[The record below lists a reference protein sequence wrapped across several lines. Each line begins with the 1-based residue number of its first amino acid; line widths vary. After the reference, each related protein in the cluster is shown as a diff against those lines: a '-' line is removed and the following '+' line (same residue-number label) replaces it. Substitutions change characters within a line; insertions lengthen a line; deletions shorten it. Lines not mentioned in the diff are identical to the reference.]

1 MLVDPA
7 RKIRIGNKLYFGKDE
22 NMEDLVAEVIDNTT
36 SRGRTLRFLCEGD
49 HDAFKKKLYE
59 LGETPIPKYMNREA
73 EEEDKERYQT
83 IYATEEGAVVA
94 PAAGL
99 HFSRELMRRL
109 EIKDSRFVYLTVHSG
124 LGIYREID
132 VEDLSKH
139 KIDSEQMIIGRETI
153 DAVNTAID
161 TNHRVCAVGTSVMRA
176 IETAVG
182 TDGHL
187 KEFDGWTNKF
197 IFIPYEFSIANS
209 MITNFHRPY
218 STLLLMTAAF
228 AGYEL
233 TMEAYDIAIK
243 EKYRFCAYGDAMLIL

>member
-1 MLVDPA
+1 
-7 RKIRIGNKLYFGKDE
+7 
-22 NMEDLVAEVIDNTT
+22 
-36 SRGRTLRFLCEGD
+36 
-49 HDAFKKKLYE
+49 
-59 LGETPIPKYMNREA
+59 MNREA
-73 EEEDKERYQT
+73 EPEDVERYQT

-99 HFSRELMRRL
+99 HFSRELIRRL
-109 EIKDSRFVYLTVHSG
+109 EIRDSRFVHLTVHSG

-139 KIDSEQMIIGRETI
+139 KIDSEQMIIGREVI
-153 DAVNTAID
+153 EAVNTAID
-161 TNHRVCAVGTSVMRA
+161 TEHRVCAVGTSVMRA
-176 IETAVG
+176 LETAVG
-182 TDGHL
+182 TDKHL

-209 MITNFHRPY
+209 MITNFHLPY

-233 TMEAYDIAIK
+233 TMEAYDAAVK